1 MISVEEAVRSGA
13 SARILAQAFLT
24 EYFHERQVTYPIN
37 PFQMLTDLG
46 VPFVFRAFSNKSC
59 EGMYLPA
66 QGKDDVAIVGINI
79 KRPITRQRYT
89 TAHELCHHIKDSR
102 STYIC
107 NLGSNIPIERYAES
121 FAAELLMPY
130 TEMKQQILKRAPT
143 GYLTFD
149 QVLEIA
155 DYFGVSFS
163 SCLIRAA
170 SSFHKIEGKCEPSSL
185 KKRAEKFG
193 ADKKRKVLGYTY
205 ADLYAQVIDA
215 GEDCLYVEPSEF
227 VKRKYCNEYVYN
239 DARMEGINIGREKVA
254 EIVTDIKLH
263 KVDSPYCTE
272 QHENEVAIAGHALMY
287 DYLFSIPEDKNVD
300 IFSGLVSLHRQLF
313 SCAPSPEFGGAFRKS
328 NPLVM
333 GAKFETI
340 DSSKVIPALL
350 ELSPSV
356 QRLLERSVDISLSQY
371 VKEVAIIHHKLT
383 VIHPFGDGNGRTLR
397 AFMNLLLIRRKLP
410 PIYFK
415 VEEKKVYLEALA
427 QADRDNAHCE
437 SLYEVVFKAILR
449 AQAELTEAPPL

>member
-1 MISVEEAVRSGA
+1 MISVEEAVQSGA
-13 SARILAQAFLT
+13 SERILAQAFLT
-24 EYFHERQVTYPIN
+24 EYFYEKQVTYPIN

-46 VPFVFRAFSNKSC
+46 VPFVFRTFPKNY
-59 EGMYLPA
+59 EGIYLPA
-66 QGKDDVAIVGINI
+66 QGEDDVAIVGINL

-89 TAHELCHHIKDSR
+89 AAHELCHHIKDSR

-107 NLGSNIPIERYAES
+107 NPGSKMPIERYAEN

-130 TEMKQQILKRAPT
+130 TEMQRQIMKYAPT
-143 GYLTFD
+143 GYLTLD

-170 SSFHKIEGKCEPSSL
+170 SFHKIEGNCDPSSL

-193 ADKKRKVLGYTY
+193 ADKKRNLLGYTY
-205 ADLYAQVIDA
+205 VALYEQVVDA
-215 GEDCLYVEPSEF
+215 GESCLRVEPVEF
-227 VKRKYCNEYVYN
+227 VRRKYSNEYVYN
-239 DARMEGINIGREKVA
+239 DARMEGIDVEREKVA
-254 EIVTDIKLH
+254 EIVTDIKIH
-263 KVDSPYCTE
+263 KSDSPYCTE

-287 DYLFSIPEDKNVD
+287 EYLFSIPEDKNID

-313 SCAPSPEFGGAFRKS
+313 SCAPAPEFGGTFRKS
-328 NPLVM
+328 NPLVI

-340 DSSKVIPALL
+340 DSAKVIQALL
-350 ELSPSV
+350 ELSPVV
-356 QRLLERSVDISLSQY
+356 QRLLEQPNKIPLSQY
-371 VKEVAIIHHKLT
+371 VKEVAVVHHKLT

-397 AFMNLLLIRRKLP
+397 AFMNLLFIRRGLP

-415 VEEKKVYLEALA
+415 VEEKKSYLEALA
-427 QADRDNAHCE
+427 QADKADANYEA
-437 SLYEVVFKAILR
+437 LYEAVFRAILR

>member
-1 MISVEEAVRSGA
+1 M
-13 SARILAQAFLT
+13 
-24 EYFHERQVTYPIN
+24 
-37 PFQMLTDLG
+37 DL
-46 VPFVFRAFSNKSC
+46 F
-59 EGMYLPA
+59 
-66 QGKDDVAIVGINI
+66 
-79 KRPITRQRYT
+79 
-89 TAHELCHHIKDSR
+89 
-102 STYIC
+102 
-107 NLGSNIPIERYAES
+107 
-121 FAAELLMPY
+121 
-130 TEMKQQILKRAPT
+130 
-143 GYLTFD
+143 
-149 QVLEIA
+149 
-155 DYFGVSFS
+155 
-163 SCLIRAA
+163 
-170 SSFHKIEGKCEPSSL
+170 
-185 KKRAEKFG
+185 
-193 ADKKRKVLGYTY
+193 
-205 ADLYAQVIDA
+205 AQVIDA

-263 KVDSPYCTE
+263 KADSPYCTE

-287 DYLFSIPEDKNVD
+287 DYLFSIPGDKNVD
-300 IFSGLVSLHRQLF
+300 IFFGLVSLHRQLF

-340 DSSKVIPALL
+340 DSSKVIPALM

-356 QRLLERSVDISLSQY
+356 QRLLEQSVEISLSQY

-427 QADRDNAHCE
+427 QADRNNAHCE

>member
-1 MISVEEAVRSGA
+1 MISVEEAVQRGA

-89 TAHELCHHIKDSR
+89 TAHELCHHIKDSC

-163 SCLIRAA
+163 ACLIRAA

-185 KKRAEKFG
+185 KKSVR
-193 ADKKRKVLGYTY
+193 
-205 ADLYAQVIDA
+205 LYIC
-215 GEDCLYVEPSEF
+215 GFICPSN
-227 VKRKYCNEYVYN
+227 RCW
-239 DARMEGINIGREKVA
+239 R
-254 EIVTDIKLH
+254 
-263 KVDSPYCTE
+263 
-272 QHENEVAIAGHALMY
+272 
-287 DYLFSIPEDKNVD
+287 
-300 IFSGLVSLHRQLF
+300 
-313 SCAPSPEFGGAFRKS
+313 
-328 NPLVM
+328 
-333 GAKFETI
+333 
-340 DSSKVIPALL
+340 
-350 ELSPSV
+350 
-356 QRLLERSVDISLSQY
+356 RLLVC
-371 VKEVAIIHHKLT
+371 
-383 VIHPFGDGNGRTLR
+383 RTQR
-397 AFMNLLLIRRKLP
+397 I
-410 PIYFK
+410 
-415 VEEKKVYLEALA
+415 
-427 QADRDNAHCE
+427 C
-437 SLYEVVFKAILR
+437 
-449 AQAELTEAPPL
+449 

>member
-1 MISVEEAVRSGA
+1 MMSVKEAVQNGA
-13 SARILAQAFLT
+13 TPRTLAQAFLS
-24 EYFHERQVTYPIN
+24 EYFHEKQVTYPIN

-46 VPFVFRAFSNKSC
+46 VPFVFRAFSNKNC

-89 TAHELCHHIKDSR
+89 AAHELCHHIKDSR

-107 NLGSNIPIERYAES
+107 NPGSNIPIERYAEN

-130 TEMKQQILKRAPT
+130 MEMKRQIMKCAPT

-163 SCLIRAA
+163 SCLVRAA
-170 SSFHKIEGKCEPSSL
+170 SSFHRIEGNCEPSSL

-193 ADKKRKVLGYTY
+193 ADKKRKALAHTY
-205 ADLYAQVIDA
+205 VELYAQVIDA
-215 GEDCLYVEPSEF
+215 GENCLYVVPSEF
-227 VKRKYCNEYVYN
+227 VRRKYCNDYVYN
-239 DARMEGINIGREKVA
+239 DARMEGITIGREKVA

-263 KVDSPYCTE
+263 KTDSPYCTE
-272 QHENEVAIAGHALMY
+272 QHENEVAVAGHALMY
-287 DYLFSIPEDKNVD
+287 DYLFSIPEDKGID

-313 SCAPSPEFGGAFRKS
+313 SCAPSPEFGGTFRKS
-328 NPLVM
+328 NPLVV

-350 ELSPSV
+350 ELSPDV
-356 QRLLERSVDISLSQY
+356 QKLLEHSDEISLSQY
-371 VKEVAIIHHKLT
+371 VKEVAVVHHKLT

-397 AFMNLLLIRRKLP
+397 AFMNLLLIRRRLP

-427 QADRDNAHCE
+427 QADKDDSNYE
-437 SLYEVVFKAILR
+437 PLYEAVFKAILR